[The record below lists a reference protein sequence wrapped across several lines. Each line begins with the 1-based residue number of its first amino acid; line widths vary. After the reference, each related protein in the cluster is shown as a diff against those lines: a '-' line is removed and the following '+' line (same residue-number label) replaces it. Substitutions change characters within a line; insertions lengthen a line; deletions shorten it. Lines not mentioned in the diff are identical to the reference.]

1 MVCFYAI
8 LLTDGNRKFQGVLEI
23 IGVRSCV
30 DTGVINM
37 RVCSEKTERIGN
49 VVVKYTQTKGKDA
62 PVYSDGMPEN
72 RLYMKF
78 KDNPNYGANNEDAQ
92 FSSWAEEYH
101 LSPLRHNLLKWFPF
115 DPKGTVL
122 EVGAGCGALTGL
134 LCQKSAKVTALEYS
148 RQRSLITAMRHSQ
161 RSNLDIIV
169 GGLQDF
175 VSDQKFDYITVI
187 GVLEYAGKFYG
198 GENPYE
204 SFLTKLHDLLSP
216 NGELILAIENKIGLK
231 YICGAQE
238 DHTGR
243 VFDSIYDYPH
253 HSDVRTFSKKELTEI
268 LYAAGFLSMEW
279 YYPLPDYKMPQQ
291 VISEK
296 ITPTDLDSL
305 WRLFP
310 AKTARQ
316 RRKEIM
322 SEKRLGKT
330 LTHAGLFGEFAN
342 SFLVVARTEDIRRKP
357 QCVRFIGANMARKS
371 ELRTNKQVYQNG
383 QERVFVLSADNDDSM
398 EFLHEIV
405 GREALA
411 KKYFGD
417 NAEVVTGRLDG
428 NILVYPYMLFPTMV
442 DLIAEAI
449 SNGDSDF
456 GRFWIDQYL
465 RFLSKLP
472 ATRCVPKEFM
482 KEMGIAHREV
492 RKSLRC
498 LCCGIL
504 DCVPHNILVDEKT
517 GKWYIVDNEFT
528 YDFPAPV
535 DFLIWRAIGTLV
547 NDLQEHIQS
556 HVCEKRP
563 VILFGGHGKNRE
575 YMPLSWLDVL
585 KSLKISPKQQARWS
599 SAFQNTIV
607 YHKSNVRVRLKA
619 KPRVLKRVSV
629 AEIKVNEGI
638 TELFYK
644 VLRKVRR
651 LL

>member
-1 MVCFYAI
+1 MEFDKVEQVGRV
-8 LLTDGNRKFQGVLEI
+8 LLK
-23 IGVRSCV
+23 
-30 DTGVINM
+30 
-37 RVCSEKTERIGN
+37 RI
-49 VVVKYTQTKGKDA
+49 KSSKADK
-62 PVYSDGMPEN
+62 PVYSDGPVEKE
-72 RLYMKF
+72 LYDGF
-78 KDNPNYGANNEDAQ
+78 KSDPNYGANREDVQ

-115 DPKGTVL
+115 DPKCTVL

-134 LCQKSAKVTALEYS
+134 LCQKSGKVTALEYS
-148 RQRSLITAMRHSQ
+148 RQRALITAMRHSQ
-161 RSNLDIIV
+161 RPNLDIIV

-187 GVLEYAGKFYG
+187 GVLEYAGTFYG
-198 GENPYE
+198 GEDPYR
-204 SFLTKLHDLLSP
+204 SFLTKLHDMLSP

-268 LYAAGFLSMEW
+268 LHAAGFLSLEW

-296 ITPTDLDSL
+296 IAPTDTDSI
-305 WRLFP
+305 WQLFP

-330 LTHAGLFGEFAN
+330 LTQAGLFGEFAN
-342 SFLVVARTEDIRRKP
+342 SFLVIARTEKICRETR
-357 QCVRFIGANMARKS
+357 CVRFIGANMARKS
-371 ELRTNKQVYQNG
+371 EFRTNKQIYENSR
-383 QERVFVLSADNDDSM
+383 EKLFLLSADNDSSAK
-398 EFLHEIV
+398 FLCEIV
-405 GREALA
+405 GREAIA
-411 KKYFGD
+411 KNYFGD

-428 NILVYPYMLFPTMV
+428 NSLIYPYMAFPTIV

-449 SNGDSDF
+449 GNGDLGF
-456 GRFWIDQYL
+456 GRFWIDEYL

-492 RKSLRC
+492 RKPLRC

-547 NDLQEHIQS
+547 NDLQELIQS
-556 HVCEKRP
+556 NVCEKRP
-563 VILFGGHGKNRE
+563 VVVFSGHGKNRE

-585 KSLKISPKQQARWS
+585 KSLDISPKQQARWS
-599 SAFQNTIV
+599 SAFQNRIV
-607 YHKSNVRVRLKA
+607 HHKSNVHFRLKA
-619 KPRVLKRVSV
+619 KPRVLKRVFA
-629 AEIKVNEGI
+629 AEMKVNEGMS
-638 TELFYK
+638 ELFYK
-644 VLRKVRR
+644 VLRKIKKRVTN
-651 LL
+651 LFGSSHSCKLM